1 MKVSD
6 FKVGLIYKILT
17 KDWEAPDGEIIPGK
31 EYVKTI
37 LEPAN
42 KDNSLFDG
50 ETPPDSVIAEWQEF
64 LRVKCSKSKKPH
76 LLHPR
81 SILTAELLN

>member
-1 MKVSD
+1 MGESMEVS
-6 FKVGLIYKILT
+6 
-17 KDWEAPDGEIIPGK
+17 DGEIIPSK

-37 LEPAN
+37 LEPGN

-64 LRVKCSKSKKPH
+64 LRVKCIKSKKPH
-76 LLHPR
+76 LLHPTP
-81 SILTAELLN
+81 ILTADLLS